1 MCVGSNA
8 KDDKD
13 TQELLKTLHMKRW
26 CELPVEKFIEKM
38 RSEDIKATNGGD
50 KDEQLKKLGRL
61 ADTMMTFQEASG
73 VHGISVPRSNMN
85 KCRRS

>member
-13 TQELLKTLHMKRW
+13 TQELLKKLHMKRW

-61 ADTMMTFQEASG
+61 ADTMMTFQEASARNQ
-73 VHGISVPRSNMN
+73 RSTQQHEQM
-85 KCRRS
+85 SSFTT